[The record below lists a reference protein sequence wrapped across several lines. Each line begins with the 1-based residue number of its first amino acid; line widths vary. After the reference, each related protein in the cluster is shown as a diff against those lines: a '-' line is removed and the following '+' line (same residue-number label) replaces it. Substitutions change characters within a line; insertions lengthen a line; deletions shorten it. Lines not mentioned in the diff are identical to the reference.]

1 MNLAFLE
8 YDILDGSIKANS
20 DIGVVCVTSGMNK
33 SELVTQLRNVA
44 EQLETQS
51 SDIFILQ

>member
-1 MNLAFLE
+1 ME
-8 YDILDGSIKANS
+8 YDILEGSIKANS
-20 DIGVVCVTSGMNK
+20 DIGVICITSGMNK
-33 SELVTQLRNVA
+33 AELATQLRNVA